1 MTHQADQRPS
11 RPLVL
16 RRGLTRTATLA
27 AALMLVSAG
36 LAPPVRADVPA
47 APRPLLLKVTAPEP
61 VLRGGVVVPGQVTRT
76 YSLTLDA
83 GERRLLRAR
92 QPSREQPSRDLNAL
106 LEQVYA
112 RIEARTPRDARF
124 VRVGGEWTA
133 QAQTGWRVRRAET
146 AERLRAALERPA
158 AGRGALEVEVALRLT
173 PPARTVADLHER
185 GVVAHLASGE
195 SGFAGSPEFRVH
207 NIRVGSSRLHG
218 VWLEP
223 GAVFDFNALIGRI
236 SKERGFVPG
245 YVIAGQS
252 LTMEPGGGICQV
264 STTVFRAAYLAGLEV
279 VERHAHSH
287 QVAYYDPPGFEATVY
302 APAKNLRFRNDTA
315 SPLLMQAAWDLEAGT
330 LSIHLFGGPPDR
342 QVQVSPP
349 RIRDLRP
356 ALAPSFVPAPDLK
369 PGEARRIDL
378 PASGMRVRIERTVRR
393 DGKVRRDETLSHYRP
408 WGGVFAV
415 APGDERLR

>member
-1 MTHQADQRPS
+1 MAQQAAQNPS
-11 RPLVL
+11 RPISLT
-16 RRGLTRTATLA
+16 RGLTRSATLA

-36 LAPPVRADVPA
+36 QAPPLRADVSA
-47 APRPLLLKVTAPEP
+47 ALRPLLLRVTAPEP
-61 VLRGGVVVPGQVTRT
+61 VLRGGVVVPSRVTRI
-76 YSLTLDA
+76 YGLPLEA
-83 GERRLLRAR
+83 GERRMLRDGR
-92 QPSREQPSRDLNAL
+92 PSRELNAV
-106 LEQVYA
+106 LERVYA
-112 RIEARTPRDARF
+112 RIEARVPRDARF
-124 VRVGGEWTA
+124 VPVGGEWTA

-146 AERLRAALERPA
+146 AGRLRAALGRPT
-158 AGRGALEVEVALRLT
+158 AGRGALEVEVALRLI

-195 SGFAGSPEFRVH
+195 SGFAGSPAFRVH
-207 NIRVGSSRLHG
+207 NIRVGSARLHG

-223 GAVFDFNALIGRI
+223 GAVFDFNALIGRL
-236 SKERGFVPG
+236 SKDRGFVPG
-245 YVIAGQS
+245 HVIAGQS

-287 QVAYYDPPGFEATVY
+287 QVAYYDPPGLEATVY
-302 APAKNLRFRNDTA
+302 APFKNLRFRNDTA
-315 SPLLMQAAWDLEAGT
+315 SPLLVQAAWDLEAGT

-349 RIRDLRP
+349 RISGLRP

-393 DGKVRRDETLSHYRP
+393 NGKVRTDETVSHYRP